1 MADLDVLLFT
11 VDLPLARRAA
21 AAGVAGFIVD
31 WEDRTGTAERGT
43 TDDGAGPDTVHDLQR
58 LAAEFRA
65 SLWCRINAV
74 GDDTAREVDLAIA
87 CGASHIVVP
96 MIETPQHVER
106 VATLVDR
113 RAGLGIMV
121 ETVAACNRAH
131 EIARVPVDFVYVGLL
146 DLAIDRREGNV
157 FRPLAD
163 GTADRVRDCFDD
175 DTRFGIGGV
184 TVVDGGSPVPCAALM
199 GELARLRTDFVFARR
214 SFKRDMLGRDMADE
228 CQRIRA
234 TWNSLRTRP
243 SVRVEADH
251 EHFVRH
257 FGESWPR

>member
-1 MADLDVLLFT
+1 MADLDILLFT
-11 VDLPLARRAA
+11 VDVALARRAA

-31 WEDRTGTAERGT
+31 WEDRTGAAERCT

-58 LAAEFRA
+58 LAAESRA

-74 GDDTAREVDLAIA
+74 GEDTAREVDMAIA

-113 RAGLGIMV
+113 RARLGIMV
-121 ETVAACNRAH
+121 ETVAACEGAR
-131 EIARVPVDFVYVGLL
+131 EIARVPVDLVYVGLL

-163 GTADRVRDCFDD
+163 GTADRVRDCFGDD
-175 DTRFGIGGV
+175 IRFGIGGV

-214 SFKRDMLGRDMADE
+214 SFKRDMLGRDMVDE

-234 TWNSLRTRP
+234 TWSALQARP

-251 EHFVRH
+251 EDFVRR